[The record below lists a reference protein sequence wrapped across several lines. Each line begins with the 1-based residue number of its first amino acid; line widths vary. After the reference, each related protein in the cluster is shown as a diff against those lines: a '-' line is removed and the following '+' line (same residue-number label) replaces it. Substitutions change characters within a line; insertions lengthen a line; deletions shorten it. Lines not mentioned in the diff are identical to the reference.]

1 MYLLLGPNLS
11 LLPQSASFAC
21 IHLWV
26 HILYAVALLSLC
38 LPYALF
44 LPPIPLTLSS
54 LRYVSEVCLLGT
66 QLDCLGTK
74 PCVCLLAYFFFIWY
88 GQIIT
93 IFTLIFLEGDG
104 PIWTRL
110 IRITG
115 DSALAQQQS
124 WATEMM
130 TKVEGVKCRQQAA
143 LRGFILCKRSWAQRI
158 EKSQE
163 RLAMT
168 WRRKTQPGD
177 KPGFWC
183 VH

>member
-1 MYLLLGPNLS
+1 MYLLLGPTLS
-11 LLPQSASFAC
+11 LPPQSASFTC
-21 IHLWV
+21 IHLWIL
-26 HILYAVALLSLC
+26 ILYADVLLSLC

-66 QLDCLGTK
+66 QLDCL
-74 PCVCLLAYFFFIWY
+74 VCPLAYLFFIWY

-93 IFTLIFLEGDG
+93 IFTLIFLDGDG

-130 TKVEGVKCRQQAA
+130 TKVEGVKYRQQAA
-143 LRGFILCKRSWAQRI
+143 LWGFILRNRSWAQRI